1 MYEGLLL
8 STGGGIITD
17 IKKSAYQGE
26 PAIIIGLGGTGIDA
40 LKAVRKKVYENIL
53 PDDPAAAEPE
63 YKHIKFLAVDTDCKS
78 FKGLAEEECMDIHV
92 PDMAARMES
101 DIRCGCKEFNW
112 LQKSLGSLCGG
123 RVFPARQVGRYC
135 LFKNID
141 KITERIR
148 ELKTDVT
155 VGAGD
160 SEINVH
166 IITGITGATGGGT
179 FIDM

>member
-63 YKHIKFLAVDTDCKS
+63 YKHIKFLAVDTDCES
-78 FKGLAEEECMDIHV
+78 FKGLAEEECMDIRV
-92 PDMAARMES
+92 SNMAASMERA
-101 DIRCGCKEFNW
+101 IWTERKEFNW
-112 LQKSLGSLCGG
+112 LEEDLGLLGGG

-141 KITERIR
+141 KITDIIR

-155 VGAGD
+155 AGAGD

-166 IITGITGATGGGT
+166 IITGYTCA
-179 FIDM
+179 